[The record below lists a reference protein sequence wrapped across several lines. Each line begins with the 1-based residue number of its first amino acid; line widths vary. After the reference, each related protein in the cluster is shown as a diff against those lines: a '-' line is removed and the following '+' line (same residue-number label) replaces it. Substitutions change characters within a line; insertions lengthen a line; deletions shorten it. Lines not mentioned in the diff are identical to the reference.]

1 MFSIFRYKVLRTQAL
16 DKHTSEILRRM
27 TERDF
32 DFWADPVQG
41 RSADIMASPQ
51 NLPDLEK
58 FLAQHQIQYSIMIED
73 VERWMI
79 NNIF

>member
-1 MFSIFRYKVLRTQAL
+1 
-16 DKHTSEILRRM
+16 M

-58 FLAQHQIQYSIMIED
+58 FLTQHQIQYSIMIED
-73 VERWMI
+73 VER
-79 NNIF
+79 